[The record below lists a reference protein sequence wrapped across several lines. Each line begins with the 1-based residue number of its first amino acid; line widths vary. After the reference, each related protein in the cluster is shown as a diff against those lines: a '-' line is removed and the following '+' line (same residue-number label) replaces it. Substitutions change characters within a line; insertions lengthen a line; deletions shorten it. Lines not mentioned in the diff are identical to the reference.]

1 MPAGTPRHGHSLH
14 LLQSRQ
20 SAGDTLVLLSWPG
33 GSDRDMNAI
42 GLTP

>member
-1 MPAGTPRHGHSLH
+1 MPAGIPKHGHSLH
-14 LLQSRQ
+14 LLQSRP

-33 GSDRDMNAI
+33 GSGRDMNAN